1 MTLSRLSLGTVQL
14 GMEYGIANTT
24 GKPDLASCRTIV
36 AAALAGGITTFDTAP
51 SYGDSE
57 RMLGACL
64 GDGAGIVISK
74 LPRLDWSAGRAA
86 AVAGIR
92 TSIAASLA
100 NLRRPRLD
108 GYLFHSFA
116 DLGREDR
123 AALSELER
131 LRDEGLVGS
140 LGASVYTPE
149 EADAC
154 LAIGALELV
163 QVPFNIADRRL
174 IDCGFLRRSRAAG
187 MTVIARSVFLKGLLV
202 AADLPAELREA
213 EPFRAQARRLAEE
226 SGLGIAELCLRYVLG
241 VEGIDSV
248 LIGVETLE
256 QLRENLAMAARGPL
270 PRAIA
275 ERIERLP
282 SLPAW
287 ILHPRNWQHLSRE
300 ATHGAAPTPPGK
312 DGSC

>member
-1 MTLSRLSLGTVQL
+1 MKLSRLSLGTVQL

-24 GKPDLASCRTIV
+24 GKPDLASCRAIV

-74 LPRLDWSAGRAA
+74 LPPLDWSAGRAA

-92 TSIAASLA
+92 TSLETSLA

-108 GYLFHSFA
+108 GYLFHAFA
-116 DLGREDR
+116 DLGREGR

-131 LRDEGLVGS
+131 LRAEGLVGS

-149 EADAC
+149 EAETC
-154 LAIGALELV
+154 LTVEGLELI
-163 QVPFNIADRRL
+163 QVPFNVGDRRL
-174 IDCGFLRRSRAAG
+174 LDGGFLRRGRDAG

-202 AADLPAELREA
+202 AGELPAELREV
-213 EPFRAQARRLAEE
+213 EPFRVQVRHIAEE
-226 SGLGIAELCLRYVLG
+226 AGIGVAELCLRYVLG

-248 LIGVETLE
+248 LFGVETLE
-256 QLRENLAMAARGPL
+256 QLRQNLAMAARGPL
-270 PRAIA
+270 PRDVAD
-275 ERIERLP
+275 RVERLP

-287 ILHPRNWQHLSRE
+287 VLHPRNWQHLSRE
-300 ATHGAAPTPPGK
+300 ATHGAAPMPPGK
-312 DGSC
+312 DRPC